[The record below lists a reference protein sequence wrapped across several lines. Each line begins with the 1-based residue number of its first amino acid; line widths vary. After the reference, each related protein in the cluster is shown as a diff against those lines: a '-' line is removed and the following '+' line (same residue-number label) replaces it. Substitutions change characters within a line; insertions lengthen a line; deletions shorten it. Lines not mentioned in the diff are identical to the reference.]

1 MIYKVKSVLI
11 LRNIY
16 LIYKNNRTMTKYR
29 FL

>member
-29 FL
+29 IL